1 MAFLALTAKV
11 KMNILIL
18 QREAFGLMTVAGYVL
33 MVWDLLTIGKVET
46 RVMVT
51 APGSEGQGAYAG

>member
-1 MAFLALTAKV
+1 
-11 KMNILIL
+11 
-18 QREAFGLMTVAGYVL
+18 VL